1 MPDDNLLQ
9 VRSIAAYDDNY
20 IWLISDKHCAVV
32 VDPGDAA
39 PVIQYLTEH
48 HLTLTTILITHH
60 HADHIGG
67 VANLLAWCA
76 SVSPTK
82 PVVYGPAH
90 EDISVVTEQLIES
103 DVVSISSP
111 ACKFAVLDVPG
122 HTAGHIAFYLNVG
135 EQRHV
140 FCGDTLFATGCGRLF
155 EGTPAQM
162 VDSLNKL
169 KNLPDQT
176 LVHCAHEYTLSN
188 IKFALAV
195 EPHNQKL
202 LAWQQTA
209 QTMRK
214 QGVPTVPTT
223 IAHEKSVNPFL
234 RCEEVSVIESVKQHQ
249 AIKDTHPVTVF
260 AHLRSWKD
268 TFKA

>member
-9 VRSIAAYDDNY
+9 VHSIAAYDDNY

-39 PVIQYLTEH
+39 PVIRYLTEH

-67 VANLLAWCA
+67 VVNLLAWCE
-76 SVSPTK
+76 SLGQEK

-90 EDISVVTEQLIES
+90 ENIAVVTERLIES
-103 DVVSISSP
+103 DIVSIARP
-111 ACKFAVLDVPG
+111 ACEFTVLDVPG
-122 HTAGHIAFYLNVG
+122 HTAGHIAFYLNAG
-135 EQRHV
+135 QQSHV

-195 EPHNQKL
+195 EPQNQEL
-202 LAWQQTA
+202 LAWQQKA
-209 QTMRK
+209 QSLRQ

-234 RCEEVSVIESVKQHQ
+234 RCEESSVIESVKQHQ

-268 TFKA
+268 TFRA

>member
-20 IWLISDKHCAVV
+20 IWLISDKHCAVI

-39 PVIQYLTEH
+39 PVIKHLTEH

-67 VANLLAWCA
+67 VADLLTWCE
-76 SVSPTK
+76 SLGQEK

-90 EDISVVTEQLIES
+90 ENIAVVAEHLIES
-103 DVVSISSP
+103 DVVSISRP
-111 ACKFAVLDVPG
+111 ACEFTVLDVPG
-122 HTAGHIAFYLNVG
+122 HTSGHIAFYLNAG
-135 EQRHV
+135 QQPHV

-195 EPHNQKL
+195 EPKNQEL

-209 QTMRK
+209 QTLRQ

-234 RCEEVSVIESVKQHQ
+234 RCEESSVIESVKQHQ